1 MGLGEGF
8 MVGLGRNIGLHH
20 GMEREKVFFMT
31 INSSDDVHAGRGSI
45 STAQK
50 LTSVHSL
57 VDLEVKWQEAVQ
69 YPRHLKKKPSKQ

>member
-1 MGLGEGF
+1 
-8 MVGLGRNIGLHH
+8 
-20 GMEREKVFFMT
+20 MT

-50 LTSVHSL
+50 LTSVQSL

-69 YPRHLKKKPSKQ
+69 NPRHLKKKPSKQ